1 MVCAGLGKV
10 KERYPVDRM
19 MTVKEVAQYLKLN
32 PITVYRYAAQGKIPG
47 FKVGSSWRFKKEILD
62 EWVVSEAR
70 RYSTTPA

>member
-1 MVCAGLGKV
+1 
-10 KERYPVDRM
+10 M

-62 EWVVSEAR
+62 EWVASEAK
-70 RYSTTPA
+70 RYAVPAI

>member
-1 MVCAGLGKV
+1 M
-10 KERYPVDRM
+10 DRM

-62 EWVVSEAR
+62 EWVASEAR
-70 RYSTTPA
+70 RYSVTSV

>member
-1 MVCAGLGKV
+1 MRGTTGGWRREA
-10 KERYPVDRM
+10 PVDRM

-62 EWVVSEAR
+62 EWVVNEAK
-70 RYSTTPA
+70 RYSVTTA

>member
-1 MVCAGLGKV
+1 M
-10 KERYPVDRM
+10 DRM

-62 EWVVSEAR
+62 EWVASEAK
-70 RYSTTPA
+70 RYTVPAI